1 MIPATVRCIGWNGT
15 HAQCGLGY
23 GGIEC
28 GQVIHSYG
36 IYNSI
41 IGIYNSIIPVCIAVT
56 YIVTAYIIPVY
67 IVVTYIVTACIVM
80 NYVVV
85 VYIVMAYIVM
95 ESSVARY
102 RHYN

>member
-36 IYNSI
+36 LYYNS
-41 IGIYNSIIPVCIAVT
+41 YNS
-56 YIVTAYIIPVY
+56 IIPVY

-95 ESSVARY
+95 TSSVARY